1 MFHHAVSLI
10 DTQSAAE
17 VEDIIL
23 RPSTSTPYTSLKTA
37 LIERLTKSK
46 DVKLLQLL
54 DGEEIGDRTPS
65 QFFRHLRSLF
75 PDVSDNVIKARWQ
88 SQLSPET
95 RACLAA
101 QPDASLEDLSRLA
114 DKIHEVIP
122 NVARSISYISEEQS
136 LRSEIAEIR
145 KQLQTFRIS
154 NSRSRQHSPQPRGR
168 RSSSHSRV
176 RLSTDGQCFYH
187 RKFGANARRCL
198 PGCKFAKKRE
208 RGSIKATALLGHN
221 FSWTQA
227 LTYPFSLVRELR
239 QT

>member
-46 DVKLLQLL
+46 GAKLLQLL
-54 DGEEIGDRTPS
+54 NGEEIGDRTPS
-65 QFFRHLRSLF
+65 QFFRRLRSLC

-88 SQLSPET
+88 YKLSPQT
-95 RACLAA
+95 CACLAA
-101 QPDASLEDLSRLA
+101 QPDAPLEHLSRLA
-114 DKIHEVIP
+114 DKIHKVIP

-136 LRSEIAEIR
+136 LRSEISEIR

-154 NSRSRQHSPQPRGR
+154 NRRQHSPQPRGR
-168 RSSSHSRV
+168 GSSSHSRV
-176 RLSTDGQCFYH
+176 RLSTDGQCFYQK
-187 RKFGANARRCL
+187 KFGANARRCL
-198 PGCKFAKKRE
+198 PGCKFAKNTKE
-208 RGSIKATALLGHN
+208 GL
-221 FSWTQA
+221 
-227 LTYPFSLVRELR
+227 
-239 QT
+239 